1 MTSGRTPLQ
10 GVIHIR
16 VMERPDCGLCDEAL
30 GALRRLSRRMRLDI
44 ERVDVTRSGSLL
56 DRYVVRVPV
65 LVVGD
70 EEFDV
75 AGIDDAAIARWLDEV
90 GR

>member
-1 MTSGRTPLQ
+1 M
-10 GVIHIR
+10 IR
-16 VMERPDCGLCDEAL
+16 LRLMERPECGLCEETL
-30 GALRRLSRRMRLDI
+30 GTLRRLSRRTPLDI
-44 ERVDVTRSGSLL
+44 ERVDVTRDVALL

-70 EEFDV
+70 AELDV
-75 AGIDDAAIARWLDEV
+75 GGIDEAAIARWIDQV

>member
-1 MTSGRTPLQ
+1 MR
-10 GVIHIR
+10 IR
-16 VMERPDCGLCDEAL
+16 LMERPDCGLCEEAL

-44 ERVDVTRSGSLL
+44 ERVDITRDPALL

-65 LVVGD
+65 LVVGEAELD
-70 EEFDV
+70 A
-75 AGIDDAAIARWLDEV
+75 AGIDDAAIGRWLDEV

>member
-1 MTSGRTPLQ
+1 
-10 GVIHIR
+10 VIR
-16 VMERPDCGLCDEAL
+16 VRLMERPECGLCEETL
-30 GALRRLSRRMRLDI
+30 GALRRLSRRTPLDI
-44 ERVDVTRSGSLL
+44 ERVDVTRDVALR

-70 EEFDV
+70 AELDV
-75 AGIDDAAIARWLDEV
+75 AGIDDAAIARWLDEI

>member
-1 MTSGRTPLQ
+1 
-10 GVIHIR
+10 
-16 VMERPDCGLCDEAL
+16 MERPECGLCEEAL
-30 GALRRLSRRMRLDI
+30 GALRRLSRRTTLDI
-44 ERVDVTRSGSLL
+44 ERVDVTRDAALL

-70 EEFDV
+70 LELDA
-75 AGIDDAAIARWLDEV
+75 AGIDDAAIGRWLDEV

>member
-1 MTSGRTPLQ
+1 
-10 GVIHIR
+10 VIR
-16 VMERPDCGLCDEAL
+16 VQLMERPDCGLCEEAL
-30 GALRRLSRRMRLDI
+30 DVLRRLSRRKPLDI
-44 ERVDVTRSGSLL
+44 ERVDVTRDMALL

-65 LVVGD
+65 LVVRD
-70 EEFDV
+70 AELDV

>member
-1 MTSGRTPLQ
+1 M
-10 GVIHIR
+10 IR
-16 VMERPDCGLCDEAL
+16 VRLMERPECGLCEETL
-30 GALRRLSRRMRLDI
+30 GTLRRLSRRTPLDI
-44 ERVDVTRSGSLL
+44 EQVDVTRDAVLL

-65 LVVGD
+65 LVVRD
-70 EEFDV
+70 VELDV

>member
-1 MTSGRTPLQ
+1 
-10 GVIHIR
+10 
-16 VMERPDCGLCDEAL
+16 MERPECGLCDETL
-30 GALRRLSRRMRLDI
+30 GTLRRLSRRTPLDI
-44 ERVDVTRSGSLL
+44 ERVDVTRDVGLL

-70 EEFDV
+70 AELDV
-75 AGIDDAAIARWLDEV
+75 AGINEEAIARWLDEV

>member
-1 MTSGRTPLQ
+1 
-10 GVIHIR
+10 VIR
-16 VMERPDCGLCDEAL
+16 VRLMERPECGLCDETL
-30 GALRRLSRRMRLDI
+30 GTLRRLSRRTSLDI
-44 ERVDVTRSGSLL
+44 ERVDVTRDVALL

-70 EEFDV
+70 EELDA
-75 AGIDDAAIARWLDEV
+75 AGIDDAAIKRWLDEV